1 MTAAAPPVSVPSRK
15 WTNPFAGI
23 WRRPLTAAALVVVL
37 AVTLAVILAPLLAP
51 HPPLAQ
57 DLLHARGGP
66 SASHPLGTD
75 DLGRDVLSRL
85 LHGGR
90 PALLGVAVAVSIYM
104 VLGMSL
110 GILAGYL
117 RGWTDRVI
125 VAVMDVML
133 SVPVVILMLA
143 VLAIFGQSNIA
154 AMFTLGVLSS
164 AGLARVIRSSCIALR
179 EELFVDAAKV
189 SGLSSARIMARHIFP
204 GLVGLLLVQVCLF
217 SGIALMVQTGLG
229 FLGLAT
235 PPPAP
240 SWGGMVGEASQVMQ
254 QTPYLLFVSGG
265 LIGLMSIAF
274 GLLGDGLRDLDQDRR
289 RGTGGG
295 RSRRP
300 VPAAAAK
307 HTPGRPDAKH
317 TAGASDAKH
326 TAGTSDTPPDA
337 GVLAVRD
344 YSIAFAAAQ
353 GPRTVVDSVSFTV
366 NAGEIFGLV
375 GESGSGKTVTGLSLL
390 GLLAPG
396 GTVTSGSAWLAGTR
410 ITGLPEREL
419 QRIRGSEIALVSQ
432 EPMVALDPYFTIGSQ
447 LGEVIRR
454 TGTVSGGKEAV
465 KERIRELLSS
475 VHLRDPDD
483 VARRHPHEL
492 SGGMLQRVAIAMALA
507 GSPKVLIADEPTTA
521 LDVTVQAGILDLLR
535 TLRDERGMAIILIT
549 HDLGV
554 VADTC
559 DRAIV
564 MEKGRIVEEGSV
576 EDIFYRP
583 QHPYTRKLIDST
595 PSIARTEGRIA

>member
-1 MTAAAPPVSVPSRK
+1 MTTAAPPVRSRK
-15 WTNPFAGI
+15 WINPFAGI
-23 WRRPLTAAALVVVL
+23 WRRPLTVGALAVVL
-37 AVTLAVILAPLLAP
+37 TVTVAVVLAPLLAP

-57 DLLHARGGP
+57 DLLHARSGP

-85 LHGGR
+85 LYGGR
-90 PALLGVAVAVSIYM
+90 PALLGVGVAVTVYI

-143 VLAIFGQSNIA
+143 VLAIFSQSNVA
-154 AMFTLGVLSS
+154 AMFTLGVLSA
-164 AGLARVIRSSCIALR
+164 AGLARIIRSSCIALR

-189 SGLSSARIMARHIFP
+189 SGLSPARIMARHVFP
-204 GLVGLLLVQVCLF
+204 GLVGQLLVQVCLF
-217 SGIALMVQTGLG
+217 SGVALMVQTGLG

-240 SWGGMVGEASQVMQ
+240 SWGGMVGEASQVIQ
-254 QTPYLLFVSGG
+254 QSPYLLVVSGG
-265 LIGLMSIAF
+265 LIGLMSISF
-274 GLLGDGLRDLDQDRR
+274 GLLGDGLRDLEQDRR
-289 RGTGGG
+289 QGTGV
-295 RSRRP
+295 RSQRP
-300 VPAAAAK
+300 VAVTVAK
-307 HTPGRPDAKH
+307 D
-317 TAGASDAKH
+317 
-326 TAGTSDTPPDA
+326 TAGTPDTPQDA

-344 YSIAFAAAQ
+344 YSIAFATAQ
-353 GPRTVVDSVSFTV
+353 GSRTVVDSVSFTV
-366 NAGEIFGLV
+366 NTGEIFGLV

-390 GLLAPG
+390 GLLAPNG
-396 GTVTSGSAWLAGTR
+396 AVTGGSAWLAGTR
-410 ITGLPEREL
+410 ISGLPERDL

-447 LGEVIRR
+447 LREVIRR
-454 TGTVSGGKEAV
+454 TGAVSGGKAALR
-465 KERIRELLSS
+465 ERVHDLLTS
-475 VHLRDPDD
+475 VQLRDPDD
-483 VARRHPHEL
+483 TARRHPHEL
-492 SGGMLQRVAIAMALA
+492 SGGMLQRVVIAMALA

-535 TLRDERGMAIILIT
+535 ALRDEHGMAIILIT

-554 VADTC
+554 VADIC

-564 MEKGRIVEEGSV
+564 MEKGRIVEEGPV

-583 QHPYTRKLIDST
+583 QHPYTKKLIEST
-595 PSIARTEGRIA
+595 PSIVRTEGRIA

>member
-1 MTAAAPPVSVPSRK
+1 MTAADPPVSVPSRK

-37 AVTLAVILAPLLAP
+37 AVTTAVILAPLLAP

-57 DLLHARGGP
+57 DLLHARSGP
-66 SASHPLGTD
+66 SAGHPLGTD

-85 LHGGR
+85 LYGGR
-90 PALLGVAVAVSIYM
+90 PALLGVAVAVSVYM

-143 VLAIFGQSNIA
+143 VLAIFSQSNVA

-235 PPPAP
+235 PAPAP
-240 SWGGMVGEASQVMQ
+240 SWGGMVGEAAQVMQ
-254 QTPYLLFVSGG
+254 QTPYLLLVSGG
-265 LIGLMSIAF
+265 LIGLMSVAF
-274 GLLGDGLRDLDQDRR
+274 GLLGDGLRDLDQDRK
-289 RGTGGG
+289 RGTGDG

-300 VPAAAAK
+300 VPVAVAK
-307 HTPGRPDAKH
+307 NTAKD
-317 TAGASDAKH
+317 TTKA
-326 TAGTSDTPPDA
+326 SDTPPDA
-337 GVLAVRD
+337 EVLAVRD
-344 YSIAFAAAQ
+344 YSIAFATAQ

-396 GTVTSGSAWLAGTR
+396 GTVTGGSAWLTGTR
-410 ITGLPEREL
+410 ITGLPERQL
-419 QRIRGSEIALVSQ
+419 QRIRGREIALVSQ

-454 TGTVSGGKEAV
+454 TSTVSGGKEAV
-465 KERIRELLSS
+465 KERIRELLTS

-583 QHPYTRKLIDST
+583 QHPYTRKLIEST
-595 PSIARTEGRIA
+595 PSIVRTEGRIA

>member
-1 MTAAAPPVSVPSRK
+1 MTAADPPVSGRSRK
-15 WTNPFAGI
+15 RANPLAGI
-23 WRRPLTAAALVVVL
+23 WRRPLTAAALAVVL
-37 AVTLAVILAPLLAP
+37 AITAAVILAPLLAP

-66 SASHPLGTD
+66 SGSHPLGTD

-85 LHGGR
+85 LYGGR
-90 PALLGVAVAVSIYM
+90 PALLGVAVAVSVYV

-125 VAVMDVML
+125 VAVLDVML

-143 VLAIFGQSNIA
+143 VLAIFSQSNVA
-154 AMFTLGVLSS
+154 AMVTLGILSA
-164 AGLARVIRSSCIALR
+164 AGLARIIRGACIGLR
-179 EELFVDAAKV
+179 EELFVDAARV
-189 SGLSSARIMARHIFP
+189 SGLGPARIMARHIFP
-204 GLVGLLLVQVCLF
+204 GLVGQLLVQVCLF

-240 SWGGMVGEASQVMQ
+240 SWGGMVGEASQVIQ
-254 QTPYLLFVSGG
+254 QNPALLFITGG
-265 LIGLMSIAF
+265 LIGLMSLSF

-289 RGTGGG
+289 RGISGGT
-295 RSRRP
+295 RRP
-300 VPAAAAK
+300 GRVPITKDTAE
-307 HTPGRPDAKH
+307 TPDTAPD
-317 TAGASDAKH
+317 TGA
-326 TAGTSDTPPDA
+326 
-337 GVLAVRD
+337 LAVRD
-344 YSIAFAAAQ
+344 YSIAFATAQ
-353 GPRTVVDSVSFTV
+353 GPRTVVDSVGFTV
-366 NAGEIFGLV
+366 NAGEIFGIV

-396 GTVTSGSAWLAGTR
+396 GTVTGGSAWLAGTR

-419 QRIRGSEIALVSQ
+419 QRIRGKEIALVSQ
-432 EPMVALDPYFTIGSQ
+432 EPMGALDPYFTVGSQ
-447 LGEVIRR
+447 LGEVVRR
-454 TGTVSGGKEAV
+454 TGGVTGGKDAV
-465 KERIRELLSS
+465 RQRVRELLTS

-492 SGGMLQRVAIAMALA
+492 SGGMVQRVVIAMALA

-535 TLRDERGMAIILIT
+535 SLRDERGMAIILIT

-564 MEKGRIVEEGSV
+564 MEKGRIVEEGPV

-583 QHPYTRKLIDST
+583 HDPYTKKLIAST
-595 PSIARTEGRIA
+595 PSIATTEGRIA